1 MTLKKKAKKD
11 NEGSFITVNPS
22 ILSGERKSEAAV
34 QPLKGIKDKFEEAK
48 EKTEKASELFN
59 KSIYECH
66 RTAAELAAQL
76 KKSTSIVRQSF
87 DGVNSQLEKLQRTL
101 SKDDAKDYAESLEK
115 IATSLEKIT
124 ELNDS
129 GKLKE
134 IFKAL

>member
-1 MTLKKKAKKD
+1 
-11 NEGSFITVNPS
+11 
-22 ILSGERKSEAAV
+22 
-34 QPLKGIKDKFEEAK
+34 
-48 EKTEKASELFN
+48 
-59 KSIYECH
+59 
-66 RTAAELAAQL
+66 LAAQL